1 MAGGKETPRQK
12 MIGMMYLVLTAML
25 ALNVSKSILDAFVA
39 IEENMQISNEN
50 EFARGNEKKE
60 ELREVAFDKSNPEA
74 AKKAKLMLDAIDKVD
89 IEVAKRIKFID
100 DLKLDLLKAT
110 GADLTVGKESSII
123 LKAYNPKLPTKP
135 IRMDLMNLDNKDNF
149 DIPMFQL
156 GINANL
162 KKPERKG
169 KELWAQLIEFR
180 GNITKIFIESSPKP
194 DNAPAYSFKDP
205 KISQF
210 KDQKDLKKQVK
221 AAIDKSNVPKDEREE
236 ISDLYMK
243 LTKNEMVMNADKEKI
258 HWVGKTFDHSPMV
271 AAIAALS
278 SLQNEILTARAN
290 VISRIRSRVGGGE
303 YSFNKVISLAYGP
316 DLVNANDSLTVEV
329 LMAAFDSDRQPEV
342 TYDGQKITE
351 VNDGKGYVRLKAG
364 AADLSLQGEV
374 TIRKKD
380 GSPKTLPWKKEIKV
394 MKPSASLTLPELMVL
409 YKGYDN
415 KVKGVASGYDQTVL
429 NASGGITLV
438 KSGDLYIAKVSQ
450 GAGKTG
456 TISVSGKSSITGKTA
471 NLGTFTFDL
480 KRLPDP
486 QLFINGKGQGQPVTK
501 NASVI
506 TAGYGPEI
514 PLKANFA
521 VISWDMGAE
530 GINGKS
536 SGSGTN
542 LGAARKTL
550 IQATKGKKVFVD
562 AKVKGPD
569 GVVRTITGVYPMQ

>member
-60 ELREVAFDKSNPEA
+60 ELREVAVDKSNPEA
-74 AKKAKLMLDAIDKVD
+74 AKKAQLMLNAIDKVD
-89 IEVAKRIKFID
+89 AEVAKRIKFID
-100 DLKLDLLKAT
+100 DLKLQLLKDV
-110 GADLTVGKESSII
+110 GAILEVGKEGSVIV
-123 LKAYNPKLPTKP
+123 KPYNDKLPTKP
-135 IRMDLMNLDNKDNF
+135 IRMNIMNLENKDNY
-149 DIPMFQL
+149 DKPMFIM
-156 GINANL
+156 GINEGL
-162 KKPERKG
+162 KKPVRKG
-169 KELWAQLIEFR
+169 KELWDQMLDFR
-180 GNITKIFIESSPKP
+180 ANITKIFIESSPLP
-194 DNAPAYSFKDP
+194 ENADAYFFKDP
-205 KISQF
+205 KIIKFDDMKS
-210 KDQKDLKKQVK
+210 LKKEVL

-236 ISDLYMK
+236 TADLYMK
-243 LTKNEMVMNADKEKI
+243 LTKNQVVMNANNEKI
-258 HWVGKTFDHSPMV
+258 HWIGKTFDHSPMV
-271 AAIAALS
+271 AAIAALT

-342 TYDGQKITE
+342 RYEGEKISE
-351 VNDGKGYVRLKAG
+351 VRDGKGYVRLKAG
-364 AADLSLQGEV
+364 AGDMSLKGEI

-380 GSPKTLPWKKEIKV
+380 GSPKTLPWEKEIKV

-409 YKGYDN
+409 YKGYPN

-429 NASGGITLV
+429 NASGGISLV
-438 KSGDLYIAKVSQ
+438 KNGDLYIANVSN

-486 QLFINGKGQGQPVTK
+486 QLFINGQGGGKPVTK

-514 PLKANFA
+514 PLKAVFT
-521 VISWDMGAE
+521 VMSWELGAE
-530 GINGKS
+530 GINGKAK
-536 SGSGTN
+536 GGGTN
-542 LGAARKTL
+542 LSARNILVQAAS
-550 IQATKGKKVFVD
+550 GKKVFVD